1 MGRTFTVQINVAGHS
16 VNDVKLA
23 WGLIDSGEE
32 RRSAPS
38 FGTHIEVPAVVELL
52 NLVVSGK
59 ITASEVRD
67 ILDRIATKINDRM
80 DKEFD
85 QQLESMERAERRAL
99 HGVPR
104 QSPPELDSRS
114 TYAVS
119 SEADPK
125 AMKIGVATDIDR
137 RLKSLQVGSAS
148 PIMLRWSSAGGFA
161 LERHLHDSFS
171 DCRISGE
178 WFDFRDV
185 DDPAALINEA
195 AQEFLQQFDD
205 SQPCPPADL

>member
-1 MGRTFTVQINVAGHS
+1 VGRTFTVHINVAGHS
-16 VNDVKLA
+16 INDVKLA
-23 WGLIDSGEE
+23 WGLVDSGEG

-52 NLVVSGK
+52 DLVVSGK
-59 ITASEVRD
+59 VTAAEARD
-67 ILDRIATKINDRM
+67 ILHRIATKINDRM
-80 DKEFD
+80 DEELD
-85 QQLESMERAERRAL
+85 RQLETMERAERMAL
-99 HGVPR
+99 HSFPR
-104 QSPPELDSRS
+104 QSPRELDSRS

-125 AMKIGVATDIDR
+125 AIKIGVATDTDR

-148 PIMLRWSSAGGFA
+148 PILLRWSSAGGFA
-161 LERHLHDSFS
+161 LERHLHDTFG
-171 DCRISGE
+171 DRRISGE

-205 SQPCPPADL
+205 SQP